1 MIKNLFIDALTCIL
15 YFPVKCSF
23 SDFVYL
29 GYRIFRRYDRKLAEE
44 REEELQKFVSV
55 ILNGDPKVKYT
66 TYIYYLPLS
75 DIIKD
80 RFKKDKKYFPCFIS
94 IINISS

>member
-1 MIKNLFIDALTCIL
+1 MQFFWFRC
-15 YFPVKCSF
+15 
-23 SDFVYL
+23 L

-80 RFKKDKKYFPCFIS
+80 RFKKRQKIFSMFYIYY
-94 IINISS
+94 